1 MEPRIPN
8 DFQYNYYRDR
18 SQIPQNR
25 RKPTKRRPNPQNSRA
40 NSKKIVRNSRETVKR
55 TTTRNSRTNSRKTV
69 QRKLN
74 KRKVIITLAIF
85 LLMIMLIIKIV
96 KKDEKIEIASNNDV
110 TQTNTI
116 NETPVIREQEQN
128 QNQVQTPPEVK
139 KEITDWNLRLAN
151 SENVLPEDFKVE
163 LANIDSTR
171 QFDARAIQYLN
182 KMMNDMKK
190 DKIANVW
197 VQSAYRSVARQKELY
212 NNSVNK
218 YLKQG
223 KTREEAERLT
233 DQFIAKPGSS
243 DHNLGLAVDFNS
255 VDNKF
260 EDLAAF
266 KWLEKNAENYGFV
279 LRFPKDKTEI
289 TKIEYESWH
298 WRYVG
303 EEHAKKMNE
312 LHMCLEEYIEYL
324 QNKKTEE

>member
-55 TTTRNSRTNSRKTV
+55 ITTRNPRTNSRKTV